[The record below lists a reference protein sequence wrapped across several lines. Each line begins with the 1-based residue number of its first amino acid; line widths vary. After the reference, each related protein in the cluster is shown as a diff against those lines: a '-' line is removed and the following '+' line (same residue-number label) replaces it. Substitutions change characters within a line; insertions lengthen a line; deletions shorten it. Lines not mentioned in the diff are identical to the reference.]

1 MFLIV
6 SIVFP
11 ENLMVVKNEIDN
23 IDALIHAYEIQ
34 MTKEQLEYMGKVLFG
49 LEKDEIEWIKNN
61 KYDKIIM

>member
-1 MFLIV
+1 
-6 SIVFP
+6 
-11 ENLMVVKNEIDN
+11 MVVKNEIDN

-34 MTKEQLEYMGKVLFG
+34 TTKEQLEYMGKVLFG